1 MPIHHA
7 SCRFRSVAK
16 RKFKDKKFGFGGKK
30 RGLKSNTKDSV
41 NDVTGF
47 KPGFK
52 NRGPD
57 SGIVKRSVGAH
68 SGASAQYGS
77 KWVAPLS
84 LSKENRQP
92 LASALGDWA
101 HFCQ

>member
-1 MPIHHA
+1 MKSIHH
-7 SCRFRSVAK
+7 SCYFRSVQK
-16 RKFKDKKFGFGGKK
+16 RNFKDKKFGFGGKK

-57 SGIVKRSVGAH
+57 SGIVKRSVGVH
-68 SGASAQYGS
+68 SGASAQS
-77 KWVAPLS
+77 
-84 LSKENRQP
+84 
-92 LASALGDWA
+92 
-101 HFCQ
+101 

>member
-1 MPIHHA
+1 MI
-7 SCRFRSVAK
+7 SSSVSESTIFFRNIAK

-52 NRGPD
+52 KRGAD
-57 SGIVKRSVGAH
+57 SGMVKR
-68 SGASAQYGS
+68 
-77 KWVAPLS
+77 
-84 LSKENRQP
+84 
-92 LASALGDWA
+92 
-101 HFCQ
+101 